1 MANTDRS
8 SDGTHFIRL
17 ANEQPSASPAA
28 ALSDYLEQ
36 CDNRLIPPDTNL
48 FLSAANRLTRDD
60 IVTALPLCVNI
71 IRIGTTLILPDGERF
86 GRDDINASLSLRLV
100 LALATLDEIS
110 RQHDESSLT
119 CTEQG

>member
-8 SDGTHFIRL
+8 SDGTHYIRL

-28 ALSDYLEQ
+28 ALS
-36 CDNRLIPPDTNL
+36 
-48 FLSAANRLTRDD
+48 
-60 IVTALPLCVNI
+60 LCVNI

-110 RQHDESSLT
+110 RQHDDASLN